1 LRLVPGGLGHA
12 LMAARTAD
20 LPSDPAVVIDRIEV
34 GDGTAVD
41 AVHHRRID
49 QIANLE
55 TRDEVLVE
63 ADPKTRADLPHEAR
77 TDASE
82 LQALVAAREL
92 DPRAADACAGG
103 DHDAEMG
110 DAVVVEGDL
119 PVDGPDLEAGRR
131 RPLQGERGGR
141 RGLDARVFGRL
152 LHEGDLAVA
161 VAEPAS

>member
-1 LRLVPGGLGHA
+1 IAGVRSACATAVAGRASATRARRCRVSLRAIVRPKFLASEGVGDARVDPDVVQHVGRRLPDKLPRLDPGVRGHA
-12 LMAARTAD
+12 LIAARTAD
-20 LPSDPAVVIDRIEV
+20 LPARGQRVEV
-34 GDGTAVD
+34 GDRAAVD

-103 DHDAEMG
+103 D
-110 DAVVVEGDL
+110 
-119 PVDGPDLEAGRR
+119 
-131 RPLQGERGGR
+131 
-141 RGLDARVFGRL
+141 
-152 LHEGDLAVA
+152 
-161 VAEPAS
+161 